1 MIGQNGAQKSLLKE
15 GMNEEERKGRRE
27 MGEKGE
33 ERDGKTGSFP
43 DRFRALI
50 KLKHRTLG

>member
-1 MIGQNGAQKSLLKE
+1 MIGQNGARKSLLKE

-33 ERDGKTGSFP
+33 ERDREAGSFP

-50 KLKHRTLG
+50 KLKRRTLG

>member
-1 MIGQNGAQKSLLKE
+1 
-15 GMNEEERKGRRE
+15 MNEEERKGRKE

-33 ERDGKTGSFP
+33 ERDREAGSFP